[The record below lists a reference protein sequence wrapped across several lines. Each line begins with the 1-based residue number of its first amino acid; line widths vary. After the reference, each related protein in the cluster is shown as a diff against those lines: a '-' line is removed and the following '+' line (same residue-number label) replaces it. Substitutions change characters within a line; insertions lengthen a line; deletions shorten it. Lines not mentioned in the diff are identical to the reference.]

1 MRDPK
6 EQLQDILDVIAYEI
20 HRPAFA
26 RQIATFAQDLR
37 VSFLN
42 HAHYP
47 WPASFLLSMPLKISF
62 NVKSST

>member
-26 RQIATFAQDLR
+26 RPIAAFAQDPR
-37 VSFLN
+37 IPFPN

-47 WPASFLLSMPLKISF
+47 WPAFFRLSIPRKISS
-62 NVKSST
+62 NVKSRT